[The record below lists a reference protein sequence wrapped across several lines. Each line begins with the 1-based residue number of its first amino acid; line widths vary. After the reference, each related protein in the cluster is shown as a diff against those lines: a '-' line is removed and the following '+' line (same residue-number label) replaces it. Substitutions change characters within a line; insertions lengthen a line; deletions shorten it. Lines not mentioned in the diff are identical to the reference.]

1 MMTKRKKLK
10 LIYEYCERYYDKK
23 VIDRNFKGLGR
34 IGLRYI
40 CEIINK
46 KKFNKHL
53 EYIKNDDTN
62 SLLEKI

>member
-10 LIYEYCERYYDKK
+10 LIYEYCEQYYDKK
-23 VIDRNFKGLGR
+23 VIDRNFKGLGQ

-53 EYIKNDDTN
+53 EYINNDDTN
-62 SLLEKI
+62 GLLEKI

>member
-23 VIDRNFKGLGR
+23 ILDWKFKGLGQV
-34 IGLRYI
+34 GLRYI

-46 KKFNKHL
+46 KKFDKHL
-53 EYIKNDDTN
+53 EYIHNDDTN
-62 SLLEKI
+62 GLLEKI